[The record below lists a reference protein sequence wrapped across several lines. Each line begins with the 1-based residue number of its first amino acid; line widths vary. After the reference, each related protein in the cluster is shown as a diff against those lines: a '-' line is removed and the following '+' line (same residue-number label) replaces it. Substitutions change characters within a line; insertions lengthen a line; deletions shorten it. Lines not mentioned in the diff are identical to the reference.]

1 MQVMTTL
8 PQENLNCVP
17 SAALAAENVGFDML
31 ATMENRYEPFLPLA
45 VAAVSTKKISL
56 GTAVAI
62 AFPRSPMVVA
72 NCLLYTSPS
81 PRDKTVSR
89 MPSSA

>member
-8 PQENLNCVP
+8 PQENLNYVP

-45 VAAVSTKKISL
+45 VAAVAQKK
-56 GTAVAI
+56 
-62 AFPRSPMVVA
+62 
-72 NCLLYTSPS
+72 
-81 PRDKTVSR
+81 
-89 MPSSA
+89 

>member
-45 VAAVSTKKISL
+45 VAAVSTKK
-56 GTAVAI
+56 
-62 AFPRSPMVVA
+62 
-72 NCLLYTSPS
+72 
-81 PRDKTVSR
+81 
-89 MPSSA
+89 